1 MKIKWIIL
9 TVIIISTF
17 TYIVRPIFL
26 STKIAGV
33 HQDQYWTHIIV
44 KNFPITDKGRIE
56 WWENNATNLKL
67 KYKIPVI
74 NPEDGGFNIIIWN
87 IGEGYKQELPKQD
100 WMAPSV
106 DTSYLIC
113 FDDMEDNNNC
123 IEKDSL
129 LSISRHRDSRHQDKM
144 VTDFSI
150 DNNTYRRY
158 DENKEVIKI
167 DNNEDAIYY

>member
-1 MKIKWIIL
+1 MKFVWKMLLGFFVAGIL
-9 TVIIISTF
+9 LSRWWLSQSTQ
-17 TYIVRPIFL
+17 IV
-26 STKIAGV
+26 
-33 HQDQYWTHIIV
+33 DTHKSENWSYVLV

-56 WWENNATNLKL
+56 WWKKNATNLKL

-87 IGEGYKQELPKQD
+87 IGEGYKQEVPKQD

-150 DNNTYRRY
+150 DNNTYRQY